1 VAWLPSW
8 AGLGSVASGVLAGP
22 PGRRRRR
29 IHVRDGHAEIEVRGL
44 HRRGTEAV
52 ADELEAA
59 LARLEGVH
67 WAEVNAV
74 LGRVVVAFDGDGIDP
89 DALVEVVEGLEEARE
104 LHTERFP
111 ADRAD
116 HPADAEALHHQLT
129 ALAADAAGTALG
141 TAGRLLGAGPVPGYV
156 AGLLSLADSSPGVH
170 RLLDARLGPAVADLG
185 LALGNATAQAL
196 GQSPLATVV
205 DAVHRTSLVTEVR
218 ARRRVWD
225 ERAPELFAPPRG
237 ARARPVPPV
246 PRPAPL
252 PAGPVERYADASA
265 ATALAAAGAALLLT
279 RDPRRAEIVLAAATP
294 KAARLTRE
302 AYAAQL
308 DRLAAARGVVTMD
321 PRALRRLD
329 RIDTVVVDAAVLHT
343 GRYVVGELRALDP
356 GADEARFR
364 RRALALLDPAAP
376 VAVRRRGKW
385 ALGPPRESDGLAPG
399 RLRGLRRPGG
409 HVLVLCREGQPVA
422 VVAVDPEPDPLAGA
436 LLAAAGRAG
445 ELVIAGRGSGLG
457 ARLGCRSVPGGTRL
471 ADAVRDLQ
479 RDGRG
484 VALVAARGGAALAA
498 ADCGIGVL
506 TDAHPVPWGAHVLA
520 GPGLAEVHLL
530 LGAVAA
536 ARTVS
541 RRGARVALGGS
552 VTAALLALAMPGA
565 GARERAQLGVH
576 GAALAGIAAGAWTA
590 YGVARHGVAAPLPS
604 APWHAMTAKTAL
616 RRLGTSAE
624 GLSEPEAASRRADR
638 PRAEEDEPTGVVGA
652 TVDELANPLS
662 PALATGA
669 GLAALTGSVL
679 DAALITSVMGLNAF
693 IGGVQRIGAER
704 AVRKLSDATA
714 LRVLL
719 RRGGHEVETTADE
732 VVPGDVVVLYA
743 GDAVPAD
750 CRILEAR
757 AVEVDEAS
765 LTGESQ
771 LVAKTAKPSGATA
784 VAERA
789 SMLYA
794 GTSLAAGSAVGVVV
808 ATGPDTESGRSAL
821 ADADG
826 PKPPS
831 GIQARLQS
839 LTRKTLPVSVVAGAA
854 LLGAGALRG
863 RPLRATLA
871 EGVGL
876 AVAAVPEGLPIVA
889 TVAQLGA
896 ARRLSRRGALVRNVS
911 TVEALGRVDVLC
923 FDKTGTLT
931 EGRLALHQV
940 RTRHGVEP
948 VTGLSAE
955 GREVLATGLRASPL
969 PRGGHVLPH
978 PTDQAVVDGAVGAG
992 VTTAA
997 GNGAWEPVDDVPFEP
1012 ARGYHAALGRT
1023 ASGHRIAVKG
1033 APEVIVPRCVSWRAE
1048 GGTRPLDDA
1057 GRAALEA
1064 DVDRLARS
1072 GHRVLAVADRA
1083 ASGRADLTDE
1093 RVSGLTFR
1101 GLLALADPVRPTAA
1115 AAVAT
1120 VQRAGVDVVMVT
1132 GDHPSTAEA
1141 IAAELGVLD
1150 GRRVMTGPELDAVP
1164 PGELAAVLPT
1174 VSVFARV
1181 TPEHKAR
1188 IVAALQAAGHVVAV
1202 TGDGANDAPAI
1213 RRADVGVALGVRA
1226 TPAARE
1232 AADVV
1237 VADDRIETI
1246 IDAIIEGRALCASVR
1261 DAVAM
1266 LLGGNLGEIA
1276 FTLGAGVFTPTGSPL
1291 NARQLLL
1298 VNLLTDILPAMA
1310 LALRPPPHATPER
1323 LLREGPDVSL
1333 GTALTRD
1340 VALRAVTTATAATGG
1355 WLVGR
1360 VTGTRRHAGT
1370 VALVAL
1376 VGSQLGQTAAA
1387 GWRSPL
1393 VLGSSVAS
1401 AAVLAGIV
1409 QTPGVSRFFGCT
1421 PLGPV
1426 GWGAG
1431 LSAAAAAT
1439 GAALLL
1445 PAGTGLLTP
1454 HLDAAD
1460 RRR

>member
-1 VAWLPSW
+1 MPDPA
-8 AGLGSVASGVLAGP
+8 SVAAGASGLLGAA

-29 IHVRDGHAEIEVRGL
+29 MQVGDGRADIEVRGL
-44 HRRGTEAV
+44 HRPGTESV
-52 ADELEAA
+52 ADELEAVLRS
-59 LARLEGVH
+59 LAGVH

-74 LGRVVVAFDGDGIDP
+74 LGRVIVAFDGDETDP
-89 DALVEVVEGLEEARE
+89 AAILSAVEGVEEARE

-111 ADRAD
+111 ADRPA
-116 HPADAEALHHQLT
+116 HPADVEALHHQLI
-129 ALAADAAGTALG
+129 ALGADAVGTALG
-141 TAGRLLGAGPVPGYV
+141 TAGRLLGAGPLPGYV
-156 AGLLSLADSSPGVH
+156 AGLLSLADASPGVH
-170 RLLDARLGPAVADLG
+170 RLLDDRLGPAVADLG
-185 LALGNATAQAL
+185 LALSSATAQAL

-205 DAVHRTSLVTEVR
+205 DAVHRTSLVTEVL
-218 ARRRVWD
+218 ARRRVWED
-225 ERAPELFAPPRG
+225 RAGELYDRSRG
-237 ARARPVPPV
+237 TRTRPLDPV
-246 PRPAPL
+246 PRPVPL

-265 ATALAAAGAALLLT
+265 AGALAAAGAALVLT
-279 RDPRRAEIVLAAATP
+279 RDPRRAETVLSAATP

-321 PRALRRLD
+321 IRALRRLD
-329 RIDTVVVDAAVLHT
+329 RIDTVVVDAGVLQT
-343 GRYVVGELRALDP
+343 GRYVIGRLTVLDP
-356 GADEARFR
+356 DTHEARLR
-364 RRALALLDPAAP
+364 RRAAALLEPAAP
-376 VAVRRRGKW
+376 TELRHRGKW
-385 ALGPPRESDGLAPG
+385 ALGPPEDPDGVTP
-399 RLRGLRRPGG
+399 RHLRGLRQPGG
-409 HVLVLCREGQPVA
+409 RVLVLRREGRAVA
-422 VVAVDPEPDPLAGA
+422 VVAADPEPDPLAGT

-445 ELVIAGRGSGLG
+445 ELVVAGIGSGLG
-457 ARLGCRSVPGGTRL
+457 DRLGCRSVRGGTRL
-471 ADAVRDLQ
+471 AEAVRELQ
-479 RDGRG
+479 REGRG

-506 TDAHPVPWGAHVLA
+506 VDGHPAPWGAHVLA

-530 LGAVAA
+530 LEALAA
-536 ARTVS
+536 ARAVS
-541 RRGARVALGGS
+541 RRGAQVAAGGS
-552 VTAALLALAMPGA
+552 VVGALLALAMPA
-565 GARERAQLGVH
+565 LAARERAQLGVH
-576 GAALAGIAAGAWTA
+576 GAALAGIATGAWSA
-590 YGVARHGVAAPLPS
+590 YRVARHPVPVPAPS
-604 APWHAMTAKTAL
+604 TAWHEMTAGTAL
-616 RRLGTSAE
+616 RRLDSSRE
-624 GLSEPEAASRRADR
+624 GLSEPEAEARRAR
-638 PRAEEDEPTGVVGA
+638 SPQTGEDEPTGVVGA
-652 TVDELANPLS
+652 TVEELANPLS

-679 DAALITSVMGLNAF
+679 DAALITSVLGLNAF
-693 IGGVQRIGAER
+693 IGGVQRVGAER

-719 RRGGHEVETTADE
+719 RRDGEEVQATADDL
-732 VVPGDVVVLYA
+732 VPGDVVVLHA

-750 CRILEAR
+750 CRVLEAR
-757 AVEVDEAS
+757 GVEVDEAS

-771 LVAKTAKPSGATA
+771 LVTKTAKPSASAA

-794 GTSLAAGSAVGVVV
+794 GTSVAVGTAVGVVV
-808 ATGPDTESGRSAL
+808 ATGPETEAGRSAL
-821 ADADG
+821 AVATG
-826 PKPPS
+826 AKPTS
-831 GIQARLQS
+831 GVQARLHA
-839 LTRKTLPVSVVAGAA
+839 LTKKTLPVSVVAGAA

-863 RPLRATLA
+863 RPLRATLS

-948 VTGLSAE
+948 VGALSAE
-955 GREVLATGLRASPL
+955 GREVLASALRASPL
-969 PRGGHVLPH
+969 PRGGRALPH

-997 GNGAWEPVDDVPFEP
+997 GNGVWEPVDGVPFEP

-1023 ASGHRIAVKG
+1023 DSGHRIAVKG
-1033 APEVIVPRCVSWRAE
+1033 APEVILPRCTAWRD
-1048 GGTRPLDDA
+1048 GDGTRPLDAA
-1057 GRAALEA
+1057 GRAELEA
-1064 DVDRLARS
+1064 DIDRLARS
-1072 GHRVLAVADRA
+1072 GHRVLAVAERA
-1083 ASGRADLTDE
+1083 ASGRSDLTDD

-1115 AAVAT
+1115 ASVAT
-1120 VQRAGVDVVMVT
+1120 VRRAGVDIVMVT

-1164 PGELAAVLPT
+1164 EADLAALLPS

-1188 IVAALQAAGHVVAV
+1188 IVGALQAAGHVVAV

-1246 IDAIIEGRALCASVR
+1246 IDALIEGRALCASVR

-1276 FTLGAGVFTPTGSPL
+1276 FTLGAGVFTRTGSPL

-1310 LALRPPPHATPER
+1310 LALRPPPHATPEQ

-1340 VALRAVTTATAATGG
+1340 IALRAVTTATAATGG
-1355 WLVGR
+1355 WLFGR

-1393 VLGSSVAS
+1393 VVGSSVVS
-1401 AAVLAGIV
+1401 AAALAGIV
-1409 QTPGVSRFFGCT
+1409 QTPGVSQFFGCT
-1421 PLGPV
+1421 PLGPM
-1426 GWGAG
+1426 GWAGG
-1431 LSAAAAAT
+1431 LSASAVAT
-1439 GAALLL
+1439 GAALLV
-1445 PAGTGLLTP
+1445 TP
-1454 HLDAAD
+1454 VIRPRTRPPRLDAAG